1 MMSAIKKVSVVI
13 PCRNEELYI
22 AKCIESVLANN
33 YPSDLVDVFI
43 CDGMSTDSTREIVKD
58 FSENKRVTLLDNLQ
72 ITTPFALNLGIEESQ
87 ADIIIILGAHAEIES
102 NYIKLCVETF
112 TLNPEIGCVGGIL
125 DTISLDENSAAIAL
139 AMSSVFGV
147 GNAHFRT
154 GLKEGY
160 VDTVAFGAYRR
171 EVFEKVGLFDS
182 ALTRNQD
189 DEFNFRLIQGGFRIY
204 LNPKIRAKYYVRS
217 SFSKLYKQYMQYGYW
232 KVYVNRK
239 LKAVTTIRQLAPPLW
254 VLFLF
259 SMPFAWL
266 IHSILGIFHLIL
278 LLIYLTTSLLMGFT
292 MSRNTKEFALV
303 CFAFYTLHFSYGTGY
318 LHGILDFF
326 ILKKSPGNRN
336 STLTR

>member
-13 PCRNEELYI
+13 PCRNEEQYI

-43 CDGMSTDSTREIVKD
+43 CDGMSTDTTREIVNRYSD
-58 FSENKRVTLLDNLQ
+58 NKRVTLLDNLQ
-72 ITTPFALNLGIEESQ
+72 ITTPFALNLGIEKSQ
-87 ADIIIILGAHAEIES
+87 ADIVIILGAHAEIES

-112 TLNPEIGCVGGIL
+112 SMNLEIGCVGGIL
-125 DTISLDENSAAIAL
+125 DTISLDENSAAIAQ

-278 LLIYLTTSLLMGFT
+278 LLIYLTTSLLMSFR
-292 MSRNTKEFALV
+292 MSRSSKECALI
-303 CFAFYTLHFSYGTGY
+303 CLAFYTLHFSYGTGY

-326 ILKKSPGNRN
+326 ILKKSPRNRN
-336 STLTR
+336 SMLTR